1 MNTKQ
6 YAIIAGI
13 IIVIGVAAFFGGVKY
28 AKSSKP
34 AENFG
39 NLTAE
44 QRQQFRAGIG
54 GSGNRAGGGLGR
66 TGTPGGQ
73 ATSGEV
79 INKDDKSITVRL
91 ADNSTKIVY
100 YSASTTV
107 GKMTSGST
115 NDVTN
120 GTQVMVLGTT
130 NAQGIITA
138 QSIQI
143 RPNLPVINSS
153 STQR

>member
-13 IIVIGVAAFFGGVKY
+13 VIVIGVAAFFGGVKY
-28 AKSSKP
+28 AKSSTTVN
-34 AENFG
+34 NFG

-44 QRQQFRAGIG
+44 QRQQFRGTNIG
-54 GSGNRAGGGLGR
+54 AGNRPSGGLGR
-66 TGTPGGQ
+66 TGVGGQ

-79 INKDDKSITVRL
+79 IGKDDKSITVRL

-100 YSASTTV
+100 YSTSTTV

-120 GTQVMVLGTT
+120 GIQVMVLGAT

-143 RPNLPVINSS
+143 RPNMPTINSS